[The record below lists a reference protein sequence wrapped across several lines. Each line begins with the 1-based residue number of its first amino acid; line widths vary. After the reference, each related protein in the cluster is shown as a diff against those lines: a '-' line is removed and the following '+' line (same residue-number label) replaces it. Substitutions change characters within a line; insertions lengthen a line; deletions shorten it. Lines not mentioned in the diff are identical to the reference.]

1 MCGHDD
7 DGVIVNKARQVFDVH
22 GGIQTRNIA
31 RSAVFKKKS
40 HSRLGN
46 VSFPPPPKPH
56 SSFPF
61 LYPRHAK
68 QRVAVRADGWRDRRG
83 REG

>member
-1 MCGHDD
+1 MCGHDN

-22 GGIQTRNIA
+22 GGSQTRNIA
-31 RSAVFKKKS
+31 RSAVLKKNLMQDWEMF
-40 HSRLGN
+40 HS
-46 VSFPPPPKPH
+46 SQPH

-83 REG
+83 KEG